1 MIRVTLF
8 TPPLYC
14 EQKWAIS
21 RFRCTYSLADPY
33 VYRCTRFFSFRFSL
47 HSVFQLTRPLQC
59 DGVGSPIVYAR
70 TKLNRSVC
78 SFVCCLDCLIY
89 IIYVTR
95 VRRWVTLHTYMYMY
109 CISIGM
115 YRPTLL
121 QLELDRRLHHITSRL
136 GLSSV
141 CSHSSRGGG
150 RRVVD
155 HATRPPRGACLSR
168 CAARC
173 ILHATMQP
181 TYDKTVT
188 TRKVKPANK
197 VSPNRESE

>member
-1 MIRVTLF
+1 MGDR
-8 TPPLYC
+8 
-14 EQKWAIS
+14 
-21 RFRCTYSLADPY
+21 
-33 VYRCTRFFSFRFSL
+33 
-47 HSVFQLTRPLQC
+47 
-59 DGVGSPIVYAR
+59 
-70 TKLNRSVC
+70 
-78 SFVCCLDCLIY
+78 
-89 IIYVTR
+89 
-95 VRRWVTLHTYMYMY
+95 LHTYMYMR
-109 CISIGM
+109 IGR
-115 YRPTLL
+115 YVQHL

-197 VSPNRESE
+197 VSPIKDTRRV